1 MLLRIFLYSHIIL
14 ILLSCS
20 NKKIKINDS
29 VNETIIFKKQLSK
42 RINETSGLEY
52 FDGNLITHNDSGGQ
66 PALYIFSTEGEIFKK
81 IKVKNAKNEDWE
93 DITMDDEYLF
103 ISDSGNNFG
112 NRKNLKIIITDYRES
127 FRKMGE
133 INFSYAGQKIYKRR
147 NIHPYDAEALISVN
161 DKLVLFSKNRQTLT
175 TELFLIPKI
184 VGNYELSS
192 VKSFISG
199 ALITGADYDDKLKL
213 TVLVG
218 YDKIGNQYLFKLPN
232 FYIDLL
238 DQVQMKRLKLPLK
251 GKQIEAIKIIDANT
265 FWITSEDDG
274 AGYPMLY
281 KVKL

>member
-161 DKLVLFSKNRQTLT
+161 DKLVLFSKNRETLT

>member
-1 MLLRIFLYSHIIL
+1 
-14 ILLSCS
+14 LLSCS

-29 VNETIIFKKQLSK
+29 INETIIFKKQLSK

-66 PALYIFSTEGEIFKK
+66 PALYFFSTEGEIFKK
-81 IKVKNAKNEDWE
+81 IKVENAKNEDWE

>member
-20 NKKIKINDS
+20 NKKIKNNDS
-29 VNETIIFKKQLSK
+29 INETIIFKKQLSK

-66 PALYIFSTEGEIFKK
+66 PALYFFSTEGEILKK
-81 IKVKNAKNEDWE
+81 IKVRNAKNEDWE
-93 DITMDDEYLF
+93 DITMDDDYLF

-112 NRKNLKIIITDYRES
+112 NRRNLKIIITDYRES

-147 NIHPYDAEALISVN
+147 NLHPYDAEALISVN

-232 FYIDLL
+232 FNIDLL

-251 GKQIEAIKIIDANT
+251 DKQIEAIKIIDANT

-274 AGYPMLY
+274 VGYPMLY